1 VRTSLAFTARV
12 YGIMDYVV
20 YLSGCV
26 GPEIDSAVS
35 LMVPIAVLGRRPEI
49 GERLPVT
56 VTVGAIDA
64 YLEKQKVERTP

>member
-1 VRTSLAFTARV
+1 VRTALAFTARV
-12 YGIMDYVV
+12 YGIMDDVA

-35 LMVPIAVLGRRPEI
+35 LMVPIAALGRRPEI

-56 VTVGAIDA
+56 VTVA